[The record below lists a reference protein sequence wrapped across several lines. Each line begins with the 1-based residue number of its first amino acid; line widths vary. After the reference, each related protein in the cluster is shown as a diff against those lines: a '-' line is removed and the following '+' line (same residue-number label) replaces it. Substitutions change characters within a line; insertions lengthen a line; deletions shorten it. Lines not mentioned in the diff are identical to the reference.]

1 METLNYIR
9 IGGGRIAKPQEII
22 LLTADVNYTN
32 VHFLNGRKMMV
43 AITLKEFEKRFL
55 KYTAFFRT
63 HKSYLINLAHIL
75 QCEAIDNEVV
85 VQMKNNYRVAV
96 SRRKKA
102 AFMKRLSLV
111 TDSQL
116 YTFDEN

>member
-9 IGGGRIAKPQEII
+9 IGAGRMARPQEII

-32 VHFLNGRKMMV
+32 VHFSNGRKMMV

-55 KYTAFFRT
+55 KYTVFFRT
-63 HKSYLINLAHIL
+63 HKSYLINLAYIL
-75 QCEAIDNEVV
+75 QCDAVDNEVF

-102 AFMKRLSLV
+102 AFIERLSLI
-111 TDSQL
+111 TGNQFYNS
-116 YTFDEN
+116 DEK